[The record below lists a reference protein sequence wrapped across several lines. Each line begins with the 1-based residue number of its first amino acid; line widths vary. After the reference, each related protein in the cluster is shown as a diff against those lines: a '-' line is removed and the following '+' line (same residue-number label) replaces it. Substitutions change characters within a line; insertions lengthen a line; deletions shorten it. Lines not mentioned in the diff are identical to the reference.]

1 VKHEIRYNKHSAC
14 HDRRFERGPMKG
26 ARSQRRSLFVCAGIQ
41 SGGDVRRWC
50 GSILCHS
57 HHHSSQCV
65 QACGRSL
72 FPIASGCRAVSSWAW
87 RR

>member
-14 HDRRFERGPMKG
+14 HDRRFDRDPMKG

-65 QACGRSL
+65 QAWTSAVPYRERLPRRQQLSL
-72 FPIASGCRAVSSWAW
+72 AT
-87 RR
+87 